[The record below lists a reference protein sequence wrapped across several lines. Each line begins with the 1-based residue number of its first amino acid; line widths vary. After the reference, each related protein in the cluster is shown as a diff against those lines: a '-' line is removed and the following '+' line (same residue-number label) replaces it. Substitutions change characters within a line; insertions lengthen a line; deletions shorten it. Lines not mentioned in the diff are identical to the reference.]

1 MELQNSSKIID
12 ISLYYKTIDE
22 NIFKE
27 QAFVE
32 LINMLVK
39 KELIYKYK
47 YAFYT
52 DAYLLKTN
60 IYIPNFHTM
69 YLANGS
75 HNVVIKNSEDL
86 WLLEIFNNNRY
97 YVLDDP
103 NDTFDYESHGIIKL
117 RQLKD
122 IGIE

>member
-1 MELQNSSKIID
+1 MELQNSLKTID
-12 ISLYYKTIDE
+12 ISLYYKAIDE
-22 NIFKE
+22 TIFKE

-52 DAYLLKTN
+52 DTYLLKTN
-60 IYIPNFHTM
+60 LYIPNFHTM
-69 YLANGS
+69 YLSNDV
-75 HNVVIKNSEDL
+75 HNVVIKDSEDL
-86 WLLEIFNNNRY
+86 WLLDIFNNNRY
-97 YVLDDP
+97 YVLNNP
-103 NDTFDYESHGIIKL
+103 NDTFDYESHGVIRL
-117 RQLKD
+117 DQLKD